1 MNPIT
6 ATVDT
11 QIPSYSSI
19 GSVNALDD
27 VKLTLEVLT
36 NGVID
41 TPWTSPIFELI
52 GVKSDKNEVRQTDGF
67 EVLDLNGRKVKI
79 KLKEQFLTAPGMIK
93 MQLIIKDSGRTS
105 STVFFLYAQ
114 TSLDQDIVK
123 SIRDVEVLDQL
134 DLYVAQG
141 FHAIDEAT
149 EITGQLKK
157 EMTEINT
164 EASESEKKRQASELT
179 RNQRELMRVDN
190 EEDRVANE
198 IERVDNENERIT
210 NEEERVANE
219 NTRITNENN
228 RRTHENTRIS
238 QEAARQESERQRNAI
253 FEDNENIRNEQEN
266 TRIKS
271 ENERKKKFT
280 TWEDR
285 ETIRLKSEEN
295 RILQEQERVSNEE
308 DRKRQES
315 TRQEQENYRQRTY
328 TQFNEA
334 EASRVNNEIQ
344 REISERQRQQAETD
358 RDAAYQSRED
368 NRDVEYGKAEEVRNI
383 AFEQKEANRQ
393 NEYTVAER
401 DRVESEELRKGR
413 ERDRE
418 NAETKRQEA
427 ETARANSESG
437 RVERFN
443 QEIENARNTMDT
455 ATSNVNNAILEA
467 NDTMQG
473 IERRAEDCLP
483 IIEKSASAKVD
494 YMGNEHNSIKD
505 AMDANVEFVL
515 DEVNTVYYEGQ
526 HITATDTIERQVKS
540 AILSGETMVNML
552 SRYNPS
558 VSKEGKTF
566 SVTTSTNRSL
576 YLAQKP
582 IGGGTLFGI
591 QPNTSYIFQFEISN
605 LNLDG
610 LSGVR
615 LIFSDSGNDSLFGN
629 AQCRVTQNG
638 VYRYKVISSEQT
650 NNTVV
655 IKGYGDEWEQS
666 DSITRRLTISN
677 IMLIPYQDGMENWD
691 IPYFEGMQ
699 SVKMPV
705 LTTTGKNL
713 LPNEFETGTIY
724 QGSISPSEKN
734 FRSKNY
740 VEVKGGQPVSWESF
754 NEEYIAQFIVSYD
767 GNKNFISNVS
777 KLSVLPTDTRYIKVV
792 GRRYDSNNITDVS
805 NIRIQLEYSSSVLSS
820 YEPYKSNILST
831 PTDLVLGEIGGVKDT
846 LDVNTGELVQR
857 IKEVVLDGSSDEEWD
872 LFKRDDYDTF
882 TTRQWR
888 YTLPQL
894 GVQSAYLGEEKKS
907 ICDKLPFGALISGE
921 SEDYEHYRTNGSKPS
936 TYVYIW
942 LNQSKASTVSEL
954 KSYLQQN
961 PIKIQYQLFTPVIK
975 TVDLK
980 GQHVYSYDGIT
991 HYTCSSEE
999 GSIVPTLSID
1009 VPTNLPAL
1017 VSRQRDKIQTLSAEN
1032 EALKDGVVIVD
1043 QQREDGDV
1051 ELLGYNFDLDFRL
1064 LEIECALD
1072 LPMTLSARSTKGAND
1087 MNTYKTAKTLIL
1099 AGNYE
1104 RDDMEYKL
1112 SVYLKRGRLTQE
1124 EYDELIALMD
1134 ARELVA

>member
-526 HITATDTIERQVKS
+526 HIIATDTIERQVKS
-540 AILSGETMVNML
+540 AILKGNTLVNL
-552 SRYNPS
+552 CAKFN
-558 VSKEGKTF
+558 KTF
-566 SVTTSTNRSL
+566 TPNGTWIHIGTSYNGF
-576 YLAQKP
+576 
-582 IGGGTLFGI
+582 IGGRKYLVIPTITGVSF
-591 QPNTSYIFQFEISN
+591 NFQ
-605 LNLDG
+605 
-610 LSGVR
+610 
-615 LIFSDSGNDSLFGN
+615 
-629 AQCRVTQNG
+629 T
-638 VYRYKVISSEQT
+638 T
-650 NNTVV
+650 NNIAIIGVKEKIVFTYP
-655 IKGYGDEWEQS
+655 INGDGGVHYYCNNDLMETE
-666 DSITRRLTISN
+666 ITPEFIVLE
-677 IMLIPYQDGMENWD
+677 YQDGMENWD

-705 LTTTGKNL
+705 LTTTGKNICSGYIIGGL
-713 LPNEFETGTIY
+713 NSTTGEEMIGNSNIVTSFILIDNTNSY
-724 QGSISPSEKN
+724 YISGLAP
-734 FRSKNY
+734 RSWNY
-740 VEVKGGQPVSWESF
+740 VA
-754 NEEYIAQFIVSYD
+754 Y
-767 GNKNFISNVS
+767 
-777 KLSVLPTDTRYIKVV
+777 
-792 GRRYDSNNITDVS
+792 YDSNKQFIRRSGGGDYRTRLIKSSDVQTYTSAEYEDVIPSNAKYIRLTSYPNASAGEITIEELVEFS
-805 NIRIQLEYSSSVLSS
+805 KLTQIEQGTVATPF
-820 YEPYKSNILST
+820 EPYKSNILST
-831 PTDLVLGEIGGVKDT
+831 PSDLVLRKIGDVQDT
-846 LDVNTGELVQR
+846 LDVNTGEVVQH
-857 IKEVVLDGSSDEEWD
+857 IGEVVLDGSNDEEWT
-872 LFKRDDYDTF
+872 LFQRNDYDTF

-888 YTLPQL
+888 YTLPQW
-894 GVQSAYLGEEKKS
+894 GVQSAYPGEEKKS
-907 ICDKLPFGALISGE
+907 ICDKLPFGPLIPDE

-936 TYVYIW
+936 AYVYIW

-954 KSYLQQN
+954 KAYLQQN
-961 PIKIQYQLFTPVIK
+961 PIKIQYQLFTPIIK
-975 TVDLK
+975 IVDLK
-980 GQHVYSYDGIT
+980 GQRVYSYDGVT

-999 GSIVPTLSID
+999 GSLVPNLSID

-1017 VSRQRDKIQTLSAEN
+1017 VSRQRETIQTLSAEN

-1104 RDDMEYKL
+1104 REDMEYKL